1 MTHFKAFAKLT
12 AFFRLKNY
20 SVCDIN
26 HGIGSKGINYF
37 DYSFLT
43 PGFSVLAHC
52 GYSIADCAFVIDCF
66 TVLGHRLRDNFKL
79 KSYFP
84 EHVTASKNIT
94 R

>member
-12 AFFRLKNY
+12 AFSRLKNY

-26 HGIGSKGINYF
+26 HGIGSKGISYF

-43 PGFSVLAHC
+43 PGFSILSSLWLF
-52 GYSIADCAFVIDCF
+52 YWRLCF
-66 TVLGHRLRDNFKL
+66 RDRLFYCSRPSF
-79 KSYFP
+79 
-84 EHVTASKNIT
+84 A